1 MKKTLRNNTRQGVR
15 YQRSRQKGLFRRI
28 FSAFLGFAGI
38 SFILAFSLSLLLLVS
53 IALIHGYRFATSSE
67 YLALSEIKI
76 EGCRHLDH
84 QELLDMMEIGP
95 GINMLQLN
103 MSDLHRRLTEN
114 PWIEDARLKREFP
127 DQLKVYVSEK
137 QAYFWVQ
144 NDHDLYY
151 ADKNGEIIDRLTPGR
166 FVSLPVLHLHGDPE
180 PEAVIRLVETLESR
194 NFPFSIQEVAW
205 IELSEPDRVAIYV
218 QGPDLSLFL
227 CCTELDG
234 HLKRLNS
241 VWRDLHQR
249 KEIDKVNRITV
260 AGDNVW
266 VAFNH
271 LTKP

>member
-1 MKKTLRNNTRQGVR
+1 LKKTLGNKTRRGVQ
-15 YQRSRQKGLFRRI
+15 YQRSGQKGLFRRF
-28 FSAFLGFAGI
+28 FSAFVSFAGV
-38 SFILAFSLSLLLLVS
+38 SFILAFSLSFLLLVS
-53 IALIHGYRFATSSE
+53 IALIHGYRLATSSE
-67 YLALSEIKI
+67 YLALSEIEI
-76 EGCRHLDH
+76 EGGSHLGY
-84 QELLDMMEIGP
+84 QELLDLMEIGP

-103 MSDLHRRLTEN
+103 MPDLHRRLTEN

-127 DQLKVYVSEK
+127 DQLQVVVREK

-151 ADKNGEIIDRLTPGR
+151 ADKSGEIIDRLTPGR
-166 FVSLPVLHLHGDPE
+166 FISLPVLHIHGNPE
-180 PEAVIRLVETLESR
+180 PEAVIRLVDTLESR

-205 IELSEPDRVAIYV
+205 IELSEPDRVEIYV

-227 CCTELDG
+227 CCTELNS
-234 HLKRLNS
+234 HLKKLNS

-249 KEIDKVNRITV
+249 KEINKVNRITV
-260 AGDNVW
+260 AGDNIW